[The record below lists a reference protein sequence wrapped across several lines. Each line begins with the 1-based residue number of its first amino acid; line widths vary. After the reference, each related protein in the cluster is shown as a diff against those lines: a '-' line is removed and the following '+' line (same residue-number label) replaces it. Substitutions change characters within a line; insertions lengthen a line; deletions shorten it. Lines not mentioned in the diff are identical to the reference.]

1 MQLVGLQENYQQ
13 FKALGA
19 EIVALATAPRQSVR
33 QARDAANAQYPM
45 LADPDHLVA
54 EAYQVYN
61 LLGDGYAA
69 PAVFIIDPSGQI
81 TWSYIGEH
89 YTDRPTVSDILS
101 QLQ

>member
-1 MQLVGLQENYQQ
+1 MQLVELQNSYEQ
-13 FKALGA
+13 FRDLGA
-19 EIVALATAPRQSVR
+19 EVVALATAPNQSVR
-33 QARDAANAQYPM
+33 QARDAVSAQYPM

-54 EAYQVYN
+54 EAYQVFD

-81 TWSYIGEH
+81 VWSYIGEQD
-89 YTDRPTVSDILS
+89 TDRPPVSDILS